1 MFRHSDLA
9 PIVNNLPIS
18 SFRLCHD
25 VIECN
30 SKAMQFGQVF
40 SIIWATN
47 KFGPEKISKD
57 KNFVGQQRLLKN
69 VFFIE
74 TLFLVDFIIY

>member
-1 MFRHSDLA
+1 
-9 PIVNNLPIS
+9 
-18 SFRLCHD
+18 
-25 VIECN
+25 
-30 SKAMQFGQVF
+30 MQFGQVF